1 MLSIVLLIIIILLS
15 IILLITLMMLSI
27 FSLLILTIIL
37 TIIITIII
45 TIHQRIHRRSHIPLR
60 QLFRRERI
68 EQRVTIHMH
77 HLDHLSLLPITPI
90 QQPLPDASPL
100 RNHSHNRTQPQMASD
115 CGTFQSPPPS
125 SAAGLEVP
133 QPTTHAPTKSMQEPQ
148 FPEPSDPHHP

>member
-1 MLSIVLLIIIILLS
+1 MLSIVLLMIIILLS

-27 FSLLILTIIL
+27 FPLLILTIIL
-37 TIIITIII
+37 TIIITI

>member
-1 MLSIVLLIIIILLS
+1 MLNIVLLIIIILLS
-15 IILLITLMMLSI
+15 ITLLITLMMLSI
-27 FSLLILTIIL
+27 FPLLILTIIL
-37 TIIITIII
+37 TIIITI

-77 HLDHLSLLPITPI
+77 HLDHLSFLPITPI

>member
-1 MLSIVLLIIIILLS
+1 MLSIVLLI

-37 TIIITIII
+37 TIIITI

>member
-27 FSLLILTIIL
+27 FPLLILTIIL
-37 TIIITIII
+37 TIIITI